1 MKISRRNFLCSG
13 TASTGTL
20 LPIRLMGLDWF
31 DARSEPEL
39 HWLVLDLQ
47 SHCVL
52 RESLHG
58 YQAALAGKYHC
69 RSKAGIDSRRCCAMA
84 LVPGLGT
91 LDPAIAQTLLDL
103 MEGGAHLLL
112 GSGAGVFRPTGFFG
126 HPRKVDRYF

>member
-1 MKISRRNFLCSG
+1 MKRARGKFLSSV

-69 RSKAGIDSRRCCAMA
+69 RSKAGIDSRRCSWRA
-84 LVPGLGT
+84 LVSGPVTLG
-91 LDPAIAQTLLDL
+91 PSQRPTLLDFI
-103 MEGGAHLLL
+103 EC
-112 GSGAGVFRPTGFFG
+112 
-126 HPRKVDRYF
+126 

>member
-1 MKISRRNFLCSG
+1 MKISRGKFLSSV

-84 LVPGLGT
+84 PVPGLGT
-91 LDPAIAQTLLDL
+91 LVPAIAPTLLDL
-103 MEGGAHLLL
+103 MERGGPLFL
-112 GSGAGVFRPTGFFG
+112 GTGAGVFSPS
-126 HPRKVDRYF
+126 

>member
-1 MKISRRNFLCSG
+1 MKISRRNFLSSV

-58 YQAALAGKYHC
+58 YQTSLAGKYHC
-69 RSKAGIDSRRCCAMA
+69 RPKAGIDSRRCSAMA

-91 LDPAIAQTLLDL
+91 LDPEIALTMMEL
-103 MEGGAHLLL
+103 ME
-112 GSGAGVFRPTGFFG
+112 SVTN
-126 HPRKVDRYF
+126 